1 MKTTRFTVCR
11 ACQVLIEVEDV
22 DGNADAEIKLD
33 LCKFHADK
41 TNPRNLLA
49 RPAWFNPPQADP
61 KRLRI
66 IYMRVVFSSERNP
79 QEKQ

>member
-1 MKTTRFTVCR
+1 MSARRFTICR
-11 ACQVLIEVEDV
+11 ACLALLSMEDV
-22 DGNADAEIKLD
+22 EGNADLEIKLD

-49 RPAWFNPPQADP
+49 KPAWFNPPQPDP